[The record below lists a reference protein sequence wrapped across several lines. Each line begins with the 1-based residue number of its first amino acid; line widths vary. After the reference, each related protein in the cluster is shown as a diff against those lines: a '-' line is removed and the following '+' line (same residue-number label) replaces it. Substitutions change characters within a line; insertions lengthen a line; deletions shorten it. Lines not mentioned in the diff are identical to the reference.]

1 MVVTLTVAQA
11 AADRLLGD
19 GVTNPPEPTLGT
31 LTRYLS
37 AAAAIVESY
46 APDAPVGVQNTA
58 ASLVVGYLYDAPV
71 GDSTRFANS
80 LANSGAQAL
89 LSRWQSQ
96 RVAIVGGDG
105 GATVGVSGLTRVGSE
120 TVNVVA
126 RAQWV
131 GTTLSVPTAAVIGVE
146 LIYPNGSTS
155 SIDLFPNTLTTDAP
169 VTPGDTTTPL
179 SEYSIGRTA
188 QNMIALASSMTGR
201 HTLTIWTVG

>member
-19 GVTNPPEPTLGT
+19 GVTDPPEPTLGT
-31 LTRYLS
+31 LTRLL
-37 AAAAIVESY
+37 ATATALVENY
-46 APDAPVGVQNTA
+46 AVDAPESVLNTG
-58 ASLVVGYLYDAPV
+58 ASLVLGYLYDAPI
-71 GDSTRFANS
+71 GDSTRFSNA

-96 RVAIVGGDG
+96 RVVIIGDKMVDIG
-105 GATVGVSGLTRVGSE
+105 GVSGLTRVGSE

-131 GTTLSVPTAAVIGVE
+131 GTTLPVPTAAVIGVE

-155 SIDLFPNTLTTDAP
+155 GIDLFPNTLTTDAP

-188 QNMIALASSMTGR
+188 ANMIALASSVIGK
-201 HTLTIWTVG
+201 HTLTIWMVG

>member
-1 MVVTLTVAQA
+1 MAVNITVAQV

-19 GVTNPPEPTLGT
+19 GETNPPEPTLGT
-31 LTRYLS
+31 LTRYL
-37 AAAAIVESY
+37 AAATAIVENY
-46 APDAPVGVQNTA
+46 APNAPEGVQNTA
-58 ASLVVGYLYDAPV
+58 ASLIIGYLYDAPIS
-71 GDSTRFANS
+71 DSTRFSNA
-80 LANSGAQAL
+80 LANSGAQAM

-169 VTPGDTTTPL
+169 VTPGDTTTPV
-179 SEYSIGRTA
+179 SQYAIGRTA
-188 QNMIALASSMTGR
+188 ANMIALASSVIGK
-201 HTLTIWTVG
+201 HTLTIWMVG